1 MEPSQ
6 RKFNF
11 NISHQVVY
19 LYDIVWLYVIYKL
32 LTLIRTL
39 ELIGWQYSEQ
49 LFILIKTSL
58 RALLQVML
66 SLGAEAA
73 EVPLIGFFHNLYW
86 QVVSFLLGHYGISKK
101 ISEIIRLIGF
111 SVVFLPKLTNP
122 YVGGVSPK
130 KEPLKKKNEGQLYY
144 PGVLRE
150 GLWYLAVFDLL
161 YLISLLFV
169 TGRLHRVSCRAW
181 IARYASFL
189 YDRLNL

>member
-58 RALLQVML
+58 RALLQ
-66 SLGAEAA
+66 GTCH
-73 EVPLIGFFHNLYW
+73 F
-86 QVVSFLLGHYGISKK
+86 
-101 ISEIIRLIGF
+101 
-111 SVVFLPKLTNP
+111 
-122 YVGGVSPK
+122 
-130 KEPLKKKNEGQLYY
+130 
-144 PGVLRE
+144 
-150 GLWYLAVFDLL
+150 
-161 YLISLLFV
+161 
-169 TGRLHRVSCRAW
+169 
-181 IARYASFL
+181 
-189 YDRLNL
+189 

>member
-1 MEPSQ
+1 M
-6 RKFNF
+6 
-11 NISHQVVY
+11 
-19 LYDIVWLYVIYKL
+19 
-32 LTLIRTL
+32 
-39 ELIGWQYSEQ
+39 
-49 LFILIKTSL
+49 
-58 RALLQVML
+58 
-66 SLGAEAA
+66 
-73 EVPLIGFFHNLYW
+73 
-86 QVVSFLLGHYGISKK
+86 VSFLLGHYGISKK

-169 TGRLHRVSCRAW
+169 TGRLHRVSCRA
-181 IARYASFL
+181 
-189 YDRLNL
+189 

>member
-11 NISHQVVY
+11 NISHQVVH
-19 LYDIVWLYVIYKL
+19 LYDIVWWHVIYKL
-32 LTLIRTL
+32 LTLIRIL
-39 ELIGWQYSEQ
+39 ELIGWPYSEQ
-49 LFILIKTSL
+49 LFIPMKASL

-150 GLWYLAVFDLL
+150 GLWYWAVYNLL
-161 YLISLLFV
+161 HLISLLFV
-169 TGRLHRVSCRAW
+169 TGRLHCVSCRAW